1 MKVPSINTCEA
12 KKGQVERLKRE
23 CRASRFPRVQIDS
36 MLYIFFKFIDSKL
49 KKNKQ
54 NSIDGNIIFEGSI
67 PTFHLFVQ
75 SLCLEKERKH
85 LLHWLYSKC
94 FLV

>member
-23 CRASRFPRVQIDS
+23 CRASRFPRAQIDS

-49 KKNKQ
+49 KKTNRTALMVI
-54 NSIDGNIIFEGSI
+54 S
-67 PTFHLFVQ
+67 
-75 SLCLEKERKH
+75 
-85 LLHWLYSKC
+85 YSKVVFPLFTC
-94 FLV
+94 LFNLSALKRKENICYTGYIQNVS